1 MNSYVS
7 FILFVAIL
15 GGIGYGL
22 WRFKIGPFAPKTA
35 SKAPMQRMGKE
46 PGPRPP
52 RNPEPPVEPAPAPTE
67 PPPAP

>member
-22 WRFKIGPFAPKTA
+22 WHFKIGPFKPKTVT
-35 SKAPMQRMGKE
+35 KAPLQRMGKK
-46 PGPRPP
+46 PTPP
-52 RNPEPPVEPAPAPTE
+52 PPVDPAPTE